1 MSERKVLNKYYP
13 PEFDP
18 SKIPKLKQP
27 KNRTFSIRIM
37 APFNMRCN
45 TCGEYIYKGKKFNSR
60 KENVDDEDYLGLRI
74 FRFYIKCPRCV
85 AEIAFKTDLANTDY
99 ALEAGATRLF
109 EAEKLAHQMA
119 EKERKEKEED
129 ELNPMKVLENR
140 TKASRNEMEQL
151 DQLEELREMNAR
163 HAKVDHIT
171 MLQQHMA
178 YEEQLLKLQE
188 EEEDKLVQEI
198 LRKGATLKTVRRIHE
213 DDSDE
218 EKSLQAKKARQETIT
233 TAKPTDLLALEQYN
247 TDEKKNEFRLQGT
260 GSYSTKAA
268 LSGLVKRKTVPKTS
282 TCGSTQLPSISDVKL
297 ELTAS
302 HETMMG
308 VLKGVIKEEETVT
321 GGDGGTTIS
330 SCGHISE
337 DTKPTVSLGLGLL
350 GGYSGSSSEN
360 DD

>member
-109 EAEKLAHQMA
+109 EAEKMAHQMA

-140 TKASRNEMEQL
+140 TKASRNEMEQI

-163 HAKVDHIT
+163 HARVDHEN

-188 EEEDKLVQEI
+188 QEEDKLVQEI
-198 LRKGATLKTVRRIHE
+198 LRKGSSSKIVKRIDE

-218 EKSLQAKKARQETIT
+218 ERNLLAKKARQEQIVS
-233 TAKPTDLLALEQYN
+233 AKPTDLLAAEIKQE
-247 TDEKKNEFRLQGT
+247 DKKKPAWERSV
-260 GSYSTKAA
+260 GSFSSKSS
-268 LSGLVKRKTVPKTS
+268 LSGLVKRKSAVKTE
-282 TCGSTQLPSISDVKL
+282 TCGSASSSTDTTTTPINADLSLP
-297 ELTAS
+297 
-302 HETMMG
+302 
-308 VLKGVIKEEETVT
+308 
-321 GGDGGTTIS
+321 
-330 SCGHISE
+330 
-337 DTKPTVSLGLGLL
+337 DTKPDQVVSTEQHCEVKPSVSLGLGLL
-350 GGYSGSSSEN
+350 GEYSDSSSG
-360 DD
+360 DDVR

>member
-18 SKIPKLKQP
+18 SKIPKLKQG

-60 KENVDDEDYLGLRI
+60 KENVDNEDYLGLRI
-74 FRFYIKCPRCV
+74 FRFYIRCPRCV

-163 HAKVDHIT
+163 HAKVNHEE
-171 MLQQHMA
+171 MLQQHML

-188 EEEDKLVQEI
+188 EEEDRLVQEI
-198 LRKGATLKTVRRIHE
+198 MRKGVSSQTIKRIQD
-213 DDSDE
+213 DDSDDE
-218 EKSLQAKKARQETIT
+218 VSAKKSRQEKIT
-233 TAKPTDLLALEQYN
+233 AARPTDVLAEGCAEIKEVK
-247 TDEKKNEFRLQGT
+247 EKQKESWERSV
-260 GSYSTKAA
+260 GSFSSKAV
-268 LSGLVKRKTVPKTS
+268 LSGLVKKKVVPKQSPASTS
-282 TCGSTQLPSISDVKL
+282 QQPVAVKPEAQELIQVKEEVENNDRMTNSDREAHPAGESVAVDVKPAAGST
-297 ELTAS
+297 
-302 HETMMG
+302 
-308 VLKGVIKEEETVT
+308 
-321 GGDGGTTIS
+321 
-330 SCGHISE
+330 
-337 DTKPTVSLGLGLL
+337 GLGLL
-350 GGYSGSSSEN
+350 GQYSDSDLEDSE
-360 DD
+360 

>member
-18 SKIPKLKQP
+18 SKIPKLKQS

-60 KENVDDEDYLGLRI
+60 KENVDNEDYLGLRI

-163 HAKVDHIT
+163 HARVKYEE
-171 MLQQHMA
+171 MLNQHVE

-188 EEEDKLVQEI
+188 EEEDRLVQEI
-198 LRKGATLKTVRRIHE
+198 MRKGASGHTIKRIQD

-218 EKSLQAKKARQETIT
+218 ETAAKKTKIEKMIS
-233 TAKPTDLLALEQYN
+233 AKPTDVLADGPV
-247 TDEKKNEFRLQGT
+247 DEKEKKKESWECSV
-260 GSYSTKAA
+260 GSFSNKTSLA
-268 LSGLVKRKTVPKTS
+268 GLVKKRAVPKQQSPGLSLAS
-282 TCGSTQLPSISDVKL
+282 TTLQDCLPVKL
-297 ELTAS
+297 EP
-302 HETMMG
+302 EIDQ
-308 VLKGVIKEEETVT
+308 IKEEIGLTACYTVASGNKPQSSAVSNSGTKT
-321 GGDGGTTIS
+321 GS
-330 SCGHISE
+330 S
-337 DTKPTVSLGLGLL
+337 TGLGML
-350 GGYSGSSSEN
+350 GQYSDSDDVEDSE
-360 DD
+360 

>member
-27 KNRTFSIRIM
+27 KNRTFSIRLM
-37 APFNMRCN
+37 APFNMRCL

-60 KENVDDEDYLGLRI
+60 KENVDNEDYLGLRI

-140 TKASRNEMEQL
+140 TKASRNEMEQI

-163 HAKVDHIT
+163 HARVNYEE
-171 MLQQHMA
+171 MLQQHVA

-188 EEEDKLVQEI
+188 EEEDRLVQEI
-198 LRKGATLKTVRRIHE
+198 VRKGATSQTIKRVVDE
-213 DDSDE
+213 DSDDE
-218 EKSLQAKKARQETIT
+218 VSAKKMRQSRI
-233 TAKPTDLLALEQYN
+233 ASVKPTDVLAEEPVE
-247 TDEKKNEFRLQGT
+247 TKEKKKESWQCSVGSFSTKISLAGLVKKAAPKQSQSSSGAPSSQTCLLPVKLEAEEVAQLKEENGVTLHDQLGT
-260 GSYSTKAA
+260 GSTSEN
-268 LSGLVKRKTVPKTS
+268 LSE
-282 TCGSTQLPSISDVKL
+282 CDVKPGL
-297 ELTAS
+297 S
-302 HETMMG
+302 
-308 VLKGVIKEEETVT
+308 T
-321 GGDGGTTIS
+321 GLGCWGNTQIQM
-330 SCGHISE
+330 
-337 DTKPTVSLGLGLL
+337 TVS
-350 GGYSGSSSEN
+350 E
-360 DD
+360 

>member
-60 KENVDDEDYLGLRI
+60 KENVDNEDYLGLRI
-74 FRFYIKCPRCV
+74 FRFYIRCPRCV

-151 DQLEELREMNAR
+151 DQLEELREVNAR
-163 HAKVDHIT
+163 HAQVNHEQ
-171 MLQQHMA
+171 MLQQHML
-178 YEEQLLKLQE
+178 YEDQLLKLQE
-188 EEEDKLVQEI
+188 EEEERLVQEI
-198 LRKGATLKTVRRIHE
+198 MRKGVSGQAIKRIQD
-213 DDSDE
+213 DDSDDE
-218 EKSLQAKKARQETIT
+218 VSAKKLRQERIT
-233 TAKPTDLLALEQYN
+233 GAKPTDILAEGPAEVK
-247 TDEKKNEFRLQGT
+247 EKKKESWQCSV
-260 GSYSTKAA
+260 GSFSSKTA
-268 LSGLVKRKTVPKTS
+268 LSGLVKKKLVPKQSPASTS
-282 TCGSTQLPSISDVKL
+282 QASLPVKS
-297 ELTAS
+297 EAEEMIQVKDEVETEDRLTN
-302 HETMMG
+302 
-308 VLKGVIKEEETVT
+308 
-321 GGDGGTTIS
+321 GD
-330 SCGHISE
+330 SE
-337 DTKPTVSLGLGLL
+337 QKPTVGLATDVKPSSSSTGLGMLVQ
-350 GGYSGSSSEN
+350 YSDSDLDNSE
-360 DD
+360 